1 MIRRPPRST
10 RTDTRFPYTT
20 LFRSVNFS
28 INKGETFS
36 LVGESGCGKST
47 VARLIVGLYEPSAGS
62 VNFEG
67 YEVGPLTERKKHRDI
82 QARMPLILQDPYASS
97 NPRWPFRCLLAAPI
111 PFNTTIKGIA
121 RNNAREHDKEP
132 GRASY

>member
-82 QARMPLILQDPYASS
+82 QARMQMIFQDPYATL
-97 NPRWPFRCLLAAPI
+97 NPRQSAK
-111 PFNTTIKGIA
+111 T
-121 RNNAREHDKEP
+121 REGKVV
-132 GRASY
+132 GSKCKTG